1 MKIALDI
8 MSGDKNPLSN
18 IKGAIQYVKNP
29 LSKSNT
35 IFLYGN
41 ENIFK
46 NNKSLLDNYKERIKL
61 VVTKAIINMDDKP
74 SHAYRN
80 KRNSSLI
87 KTIDDLNDGIVN
99 AAVSSGNTGALLT
112 SSLLI
117 LGKIKGIRRPA
128 LAPFI
133 PIKKSG
139 FILCDAGANSNI
151 KPEHLVQFALMSS
164 AYLEHMGKILKPRV
178 ALLNIGKE
186 ETKGN
191 ALTVNA
197 YPLLQKHV
205 DNFIGNIESRELF
218 DNKADIVLCDGFTG
232 NIVLKLIE
240 GIIQNMID
248 ITIESIDSH
257 PISKLIKPVLFPV
270 FKDIRK
276 TFDYEEYG
284 GTPILGVNGIVM
296 KCHGSSNSKA
306 IENALLKTQS
316 SYNNNLIYDL
326 ENNLTKSELII

>member
-1 MKIALDI
+1 
-8 MSGDKNPLSN
+8 
-18 IKGAIQYVKNP
+18 
-29 LSKSNT
+29 
-35 IFLYGN
+35 
-41 ENIFK
+41 
-46 NNKSLLDNYKERIKL
+46 
-61 VVTKAIINMDDKP
+61 MDDKP

-87 KTIDDLNDGIVN
+87 KTIDDLKDKKVD

-112 SSLLI
+112 ASLLI

-178 ALLNIGKE
+178 ALLNIGME
-186 ETKGN
+186 ESKGN
-191 ALTVNA
+191 ALTVSA

-205 DNFIGNIESRELF
+205 KNFIGNIESRELF
-218 DNKADIVLCDGFTG
+218 DKKADIVLCDGFTG

-248 ITIESIDSH
+248 ITIESINSH
-257 PISKLIKPVLFPV
+257 SISKLIKPVLFPV
-270 FKDIRK
+270 FKDITK

-306 IENALLKTQS
+306 IENALIKTQIS
-316 SYNNNLIYDL
+316 HNNNLIYDL
-326 ENNLTKSELII
+326 ENNLTKSELIV